1 MIVVCDAS
9 PIIALAA
16 VSRLELLRDMYV
28 DVFMPRAVHAEIF
41 VGPGGPEIIAGAPWL
56 VTRDA
61 HDAAVVAELQVQVD
75 PGEAEA
81 IALAIELAADLLL
94 IDDRKGRLV
103 AVSRNLPVV
112 GVVGI
117 LLEARER
124 GLIARLRPTL
134 DDLRRLAAFRLSDRV
149 YRLALEAAHEPF
161 DDA

>member
-1 MIVVCDAS
+1 MFVVCDAS
-9 PIIALAA
+9 PIIALAG

-28 DVFMPRAVHAEIF
+28 DVVIPRVMHAEI
-41 VGPGGPEIIAGAPWL
+41 VAGQGGREIIAGSPWL

-61 HDAAVVAELQVQVD
+61 RDAAVVAELLVQVD

-81 IALAIELAADLLL
+81 IALGIELAADLLV

-103 AVSRNLPVV
+103 AVSRGLPVV

-124 GLIARLRPTL
+124 GLLAALRPIL
-134 DDLRRLAAFRLSDRV
+134 DDLRRVAAFRLSDRV
-149 YRLALEAAHEPF
+149 YRQALEAAHEPF
-161 DDA
+161 DHA